1 MLFRSWLKNSL
12 LRTLIYLENLKQLN
26 IRLLIPFEGYW
37 STLII
42 ERWLDNRITSDD
54 KRKEEKEFSR

>member
-1 MLFRSWLKNSL
+1 MLFRSWVKNSF

>member
-1 MLFRSWLKNSL
+1 MLFRSWVKNSF

-26 IRLLIPFEGYW
+26 IRLLIPLEGYW

-54 KRKEEKEFSR
+54 KRKKEKEFSR

>member
-1 MLFRSWLKNSL
+1 MLFRSWVKNSL

>member
-1 MLFRSWLKNSL
+1 MLFRSWEKNSF

-37 STLII
+37 PTLII

-54 KRKEEKEFSR
+54 KRKEEKECSR

>member
-1 MLFRSWLKNSL
+1 MLFRSWEKNSF

-26 IRLLIPFEGYW
+26 IRLLISFEGYW